1 MVNSEKIADGFE
13 AKPVSR
19 SYSGDL
25 SADRSLSDVINHKA
39 EEDLSEQFKN
49 VGLDEVTK
57 EQSETTMSVCE
68 GSGGLDSNAVDITQ
82 EDDEENGDGDGYD
95 DGWSENESEE
105 SEAVYPVRP
114 EAEDCS
120 FYMRTGS
127 CKFGSTCKFNHPLSR
142 KIQIVSKIAR
152 DNKVGEKE
160 EDGDNLRQTDCKYY
174 FRTGGCKYGET
185 CRFNHSKTNSC
196 LASAPELNFLGL
208 PIRPGEVECPYYM
221 RNGSCKF
228 GAECKFN
235 HPDPTTIGG
244 TDSLSLRG
252 NNNVSIG
259 SFSPKSTF
267 QASSTSWSSPRHA
280 NGSTPF
286 IPAMLSQTH
295 GVPSQ
300 TPEWNGYQAS
310 SVYSSE
316 RGVFTPS
323 TTYLMNNS
331 SAETSMLSQYRYQ
344 MPAEEFPERPD
355 QPECSYYMKTGD
367 CKFKFNC
374 RYHHPKNRLPKLPPY
389 ALNDKGLPLRP
400 DQSVCTHYS
409 RYGICKFGPAC
420 RFDHSVQPPYSTES
434 SQANVEPP
442 HQVGANGSE
451 SDGWN

>member
-1 MVNSEKIADGFE
+1 MVNSEETADGFE
-13 AKPVSR
+13 PKPVSQ
-19 SYSGDL
+19 SYSGDS
-25 SADRSLSDVINHKA
+25 SADRSLSDLNNA
-39 EEDLSEQFKN
+39 AEDLSDKLKN

-57 EQSETTMSVCE
+57 EQSETIMSVSE
-68 GSGGLDSNAVDITQ
+68 SNGALDSNAVVTNQ
-82 EDDEENGDGDGYD
+82 EVEEEEDGY
-95 DGWSENESEE
+95 GWSEEE
-105 SEAVYPVRP
+105 EETVYPVRP
-114 EAEDCS
+114 GAEDCS

-127 CKFGSTCKFNHPLSR
+127 CKFGSSCKFNHPLAR
-142 KIQIVSKIAR
+142 KIQIAR
-152 DNKVGEKE
+152 DNKLREKE
-160 EDGDNLRQTDCKYY
+160 EDGGKLGLIDCKYY

-185 CRFNHSKTNSC
+185 CRFNHTLPKSC

-244 TDSLSLRG
+244 TDSPSFHG
-252 NNNVSIG
+252 NNGVSIG
-259 SFSPKSTF
+259 TFSPKSAF
-267 QASSTSWSSPRHA
+267 QASSTSWTSPRHV
-280 NGSTPF
+280 NGTSPF
-286 IPAMLSQTH
+286 IPVMLSQTH

-300 TPEWNGYQAS
+300 TPEWNGPNGYQA

-316 RGVFTPS
+316 RGVFSPS
-323 TTYLMNNS
+323 TTYLMNNL
-331 SAETSMLSQYRYQ
+331 SAETSMLSQYRHQ
-344 MPAEEFPERPD
+344 IPAEEFPERPD

-374 RYHHPKNRLPKLPPY
+374 KYHHPKNRLPKLPPY

-400 DQSVCTHYS
+400 DQNICTYYS

-420 RFDHSVQPPYSTES
+420 RFDHSVQPSYSTES
-434 SQANVEPP
+434 SQAIVEPP
-442 HQVGANGSE
+442 QVSANGNE

>member
-1 MVNSEKIADGFE
+1 MVNSEETADGFE
-13 AKPVSR
+13 PKPVSQ
-19 SYSGDL
+19 SYSGDS
-25 SADRSLSDVINHKA
+25 SADRSLSDLNNA
-39 EEDLSEQFKN
+39 AEDLSDKLKN

-57 EQSETTMSVCE
+57 EKSETIVSVSE
-68 GSGGLDSNAVDITQ
+68 SNGGLDSNVVVTSNQ
-82 EDDEENGDGDGYD
+82 EEEEEEDGDDYG
-95 DGWSENESEE
+95 DGWSENESEMRE
-105 SEAVYPVRP
+105 TVYPVRP
-114 EAEDCS
+114 GAEDCS

-127 CKFGSTCKFNHPLSR
+127 CKFGSSCKFNHPLAR
-142 KIQIVSKIAR
+142 KIQIAR
-152 DNKVGEKE
+152 DNKVREKE
-160 EDGDNLRQTDCKYY
+160 EDGGKLGLIDCKYY

-185 CRFNHSKTNSC
+185 CRFNHTLPKSC

-244 TDSLSLRG
+244 TDSLSFHG
-252 NNNVSIG
+252 NNGVSIG
-259 SFSPKSTF
+259 TFSPKSAF
-267 QASSTSWSSPRHA
+267 QASSTSWTSPRHV
-280 NGSTPF
+280 NGTSPF
-286 IPAMLSQTH
+286 IPVMLSQTH

-300 TPEWNGYQAS
+300 TPEWNGYQVA

-316 RGVFTPS
+316 RGLFSPS
-323 TTYLMNNS
+323 TTYLMNNL
-331 SAETSMLSQYRYQ
+331 SAETSMLSQYRHQ

-355 QPECSYYMKTGD
+355 QPDCSYYMKTGD

-374 RYHHPKNRLPKLPPY
+374 KYHHPKNRLPKLPPY

-400 DQSVCTHYS
+400 DQNICTYYS

-434 SQANVEPP
+434 SQAIVEPP
-442 HQVGANGSE
+442 QVSANGNE

>member
-1 MVNSEKIADGFE
+1 MVNSEETADGFE
-13 AKPVSR
+13 PKPVSQ
-19 SYSGDL
+19 SYSGDS
-25 SADRSLSDVINHKA
+25 SADRSLSDLNNA
-39 EEDLSEQFKN
+39 AEDLSDKLKN

-57 EQSETTMSVCE
+57 EKSETIVSVSE
-68 GSGGLDSNAVDITQ
+68 SNGGLDSNVVVTSNQ
-82 EDDEENGDGDGYD
+82 EEEEEEDGDDYG
-95 DGWSENESEE
+95 DGWSENESEMRE
-105 SEAVYPVRP
+105 TVYPVRP
-114 EAEDCS
+114 GAEDCS

-127 CKFGSTCKFNHPLSR
+127 CKFGSSCKFNHPLAR
-142 KIQIVSKIAR
+142 KIQIAR
-152 DNKVGEKE
+152 DNKVREKE
-160 EDGDNLRQTDCKYY
+160 EDGGKLGLIDCKYY

-185 CRFNHSKTNSC
+185 CRFNHTLPKSC

-244 TDSLSLRG
+244 TDSLSFHG
-252 NNNVSIG
+252 NNGVSIG
-259 SFSPKSTF
+259 TFSPKSAF
-267 QASSTSWSSPRHA
+267 QASSTSWTSPRHV
-280 NGSTPF
+280 NGTSPF
-286 IPAMLSQTH
+286 IPVMLSQTH

-310 SVYSSE
+310 VYSSE
-316 RGVFTPS
+316 RGLFSPS
-323 TTYLMNNS
+323 TTYLMNNL
-331 SAETSMLSQYRYQ
+331 SAETSMLSQYRHQ

-355 QPECSYYMKTGD
+355 QPDCSYYMKTGD

-374 RYHHPKNRLPKLPPY
+374 KYHHPKNRLPKLPPY

-400 DQSVCTHYS
+400 DQNICTYYS

-434 SQANVEPP
+434 SQAIVEPP
-442 HQVGANGSE
+442 QVSANGNE

>member
-1 MVNSEKIADGFE
+1 MVNSEETADGFE
-13 AKPVSR
+13 PKPVSQ
-19 SYSGDL
+19 SYSGDS
-25 SADRSLSDVINHKA
+25 SADRSLSDLNNA
-39 EEDLSEQFKN
+39 AEDLSDKLKN

-57 EQSETTMSVCE
+57 EQSETIMSVSE
-68 GSGGLDSNAVDITQ
+68 SNGGLDSNAEVTNQ
-82 EDDEENGDGDGYD
+82 EVEEEEDGY
-95 DGWSENESEE
+95 GWSEEE
-105 SEAVYPVRP
+105 EETVYPVRP
-114 EAEDCS
+114 GAEDCS

-127 CKFGSTCKFNHPLSR
+127 CKFGSSCKFNHPLAR
-142 KIQIVSKIAR
+142 KIQIAR
-152 DNKVGEKE
+152 DNKLREKE
-160 EDGDNLRQTDCKYY
+160 EDGGKLGLIDCKYY

-185 CRFNHSKTNSC
+185 CRFNHTLPKSC

-244 TDSLSLRG
+244 TDSPSFHG
-252 NNNVSIG
+252 NNGVSIG
-259 SFSPKSTF
+259 TFSPKSTF
-267 QASSTSWSSPRHA
+267 QASSTSWTSPRHA
-280 NGSTPF
+280 NGTSPF
-286 IPAMLSQTH
+286 IPVMLSQTH

-310 SVYSSE
+310 VYSSE
-316 RGVFTPS
+316 RGVFSAS
-323 TTYLMNNS
+323 TTYLMNNL
-331 SAETSMLSQYRYQ
+331 SAETSILSQYRHQ

-374 RYHHPKNRLPKLPPY
+374 KYHHPKNRLPKLPPY

-400 DQSVCTHYS
+400 DQNICTYYS

-434 SQANVEPP
+434 SQAIAEPP
-442 HQVGANGSE
+442 QVSANGNE